1 MLERGAHVS
10 LISHNVA
17 VIGSGYVGLTTA
29 ACLAHLGHRVI
40 CTDIQVDRVE
50 ALNAGRIPILEDGM
64 PELVAEGL
72 ANGTLAFSTSNGD
85 AVARAGFVF
94 LCLPTPQGDDGHADL
109 SYIVAAA
116 GEIAPHL
123 RSGAIVINKS
133 TVPVNSTTLVESVIQ
148 RDDVDVA
155 SNPEFLRE
163 GKAVSD
169 FLDPDRVVIGT
180 NSERVGEQVK
190 SLYGS
195 LDATV
200 LIMDPVSAEVVK
212 YASNAFLAAKI
223 TFANEIAMLCD
234 AVGADVRH
242 VTRGMGH
249 DHRIGSAFLN
259 PGPGWGGSCFPKD
272 TIALVQIAERGGFDF
287 ELLRSVIAT
296 NDKQSER
303 VLETVISLAGGSVD
317 DKVVAVWGLTFKANT
332 DDLRCSPSLK
342 IIEGLVAAG
351 ARVRAYDPAISDP
364 IDDIA
369 VCADPYSACRDA
381 AVAVVLTEWA
391 EFAEIDLDRAGQV
404 MEQRALADAR
414 NLIDP
419 DRAALAGFR
428 YRGLGVPTAAL
439 EARTAVAGVR

>member
-1 MLERGAHVS
+1 MLERGAHIS
-10 LISHNVA
+10 LISHKVA

-29 ACLAHLGHRVI
+29 ACLARLGHEVI

-50 ALNAGRIPILEDGM
+50 ALSSGSVPILEDGL

-72 ANGTLAFSTSNGD
+72 ANGLLRFSTSNAD
-85 AVARAGFVF
+85 AVSQADFVF
-94 LCLPTPQGDDGHADL
+94 LCLPTPQGEDGHADL
-109 SYIVAAA
+109 TYIIAAA

-123 RSGAIVINKS
+123 RRGAIIINKS

-169 FLDPDRVVIGT
+169 FLNPDRVVIGT
-180 NSERVGEQVK
+180 DSGRVGKQVK
-190 SLYGS
+190 SLYGG

-234 AVGADVRH
+234 AVGADVRE

-287 ELLRSVIAT
+287 ELLRSVIST

-303 VLETVISLAGGSVD
+303 VLDTIVALAGGSVD
-317 DKVVAVWGLTFKANT
+317 GKVVAVWGLTFKANT

-342 IIEGLVAAG
+342 IIDGLVAAG
-351 ARVRAYDPAISDP
+351 ARVRAYDPAISHSVDG
-364 IDDIA
+364 IE
-369 VCADPYSACRDA
+369 VCADAYEACRDA
-381 AVAVVLTEWA
+381 CVAVVMTEWR
-391 EFAEIDLDRAGQV
+391 EFTEIDLDRAGQM

-414 NLIDP
+414 NLLDP
-419 DRAALAGFR
+419 DRVALAGFR
-428 YRGLGVPTAAL
+428 YRGLGIPPSALAAETAAAG
-439 EARTAVAGVR
+439 AR